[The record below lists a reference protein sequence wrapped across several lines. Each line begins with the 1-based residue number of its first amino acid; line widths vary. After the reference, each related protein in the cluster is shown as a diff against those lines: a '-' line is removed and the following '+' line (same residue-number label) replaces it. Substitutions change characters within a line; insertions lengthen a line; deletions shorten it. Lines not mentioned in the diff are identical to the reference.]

1 MLINISETPVDTK
14 YASSIDIQGEGK
26 YKQQQIKKC
35 STSKVKML
43 YPESRDPIK
52 HHPRALYYEQQ
63 KLFERKY
70 LQLMVERLERRTEV
84 LVKQGTED
92 VTYKRPQGKRSGG
105 LNLVTFKAFH
115 RRRSGCPHNTVLD
128 IF

>member
-1 MLINISETPVDTK
+1 
-14 YASSIDIQGEGK
+14 
-26 YKQQQIKKC
+26 
-35 STSKVKML
+35 ML
-43 YPESRDPIK
+43 YPDSRDPIK

-84 LVKQGTED
+84 LVKEGTED
-92 VTYKRPQGKRSGG
+92 VNYKRPQGKRSGG

-115 RRRSGCPHNTVLD
+115 RRSLGCPHNTVLD